1 MDTSERHDG
10 VVSDAACDSCC
21 YEEATNYRVLPTHF
35 LIPTTNS
42 HLITELDLYPAHT
55 AAMAQRVTLRKR
67 QPYNTTSSRR
77 RIVKTPGGVL
87 RYHHIKK
94 LPTAPKCG
102 DCGSKLSGV
111 RNPLVI
117 PYFHSYHRLNGEIGC
132 CPSPTSIR
140 NCIQDEKTC
149 EPGIWGFAMRWL
161 CAFAVRSNPYDR
173 LYRVHLT
180 HNLSN
185 RIVRAFLIEEAKV
198 VKRVIK
204 SQQKAGGGRS

>member
-1 MDTSERHDG
+1 
-10 VVSDAACDSCC
+10 
-21 YEEATNYRVLPTHF
+21 
-35 LIPTTNS
+35 
-42 HLITELDLYPAHT
+42 
-55 AAMAQRVTLRKR
+55 MAQRVTLRKR

-111 RNPLVI
+111 RNQLAI
-117 PYFHSYHRLNGEIGC
+117 SFFHAYHRLTGEIGC

-140 NCIQDEKTC
+140 NCVQDEKTC
-149 EPGIWGFAMRWL
+149 QPGIWGFTMRWL
-161 CAFAVRSNPYDR
+161 RAFAVRSNPCCY
-173 LYRVHLT
+173 LCQVHLAY
-180 HNLSN
+180 NLYNS
-185 RIVRAFLIEEAKV
+185 IVRAFLIEEAKV

-204 SQQKAGGGRS
+204 SQQKTGGRS

>member
-1 MDTSERHDG
+1 VDASERHERIEF
-10 VVSDAACDSCC
+10 DAGCDSCC
-21 YEEATNYRVLPTHF
+21 YEEATHCRVLPAHF
-35 LIPTTNS
+35 LISTTNS
-42 HLITELDLYPAHT
+42 HLITQLDLYPTHT

-67 QPYNTTSSRR
+67 QPYNTSSSRR

-111 RNPLVI
+111 RNLAI
-117 PYFHSYHRLNGEIGC
+117 PYLYAYHYLIGEIGC

-140 NCIQDEKTC
+140 NCVQDEKAC
-149 EPGIWGFAMRWL
+149 QPGIWGFAMWWL
-161 CAFAVRSNPYDR
+161 RTFAVRSSPYDR
-173 LYRVHLT
+173 LCRMHLT
-180 HNLSN
+180 RSQYNS
-185 RIVRAFLIEEAKV
+185 IVRAFLIEEAKV

-204 SQQKAGGGRS
+204 SQQKAAGGRS

>member
-1 MDTSERHDG
+1 VIYPAHSLSSGPRNWSSHCWMPVNLTEVLSLML
-10 VVSDAACDSCC
+10 VVTAVV
-21 YEEATNYRVLPTHF
+21 TRPPTVLSAHF
-35 LIPTTNS
+35 LFLPRIRIS
-42 HLITELDLYPAHT
+42 SITQLDLYPAHT

-111 RNPLVI
+111 RSPLAI
-117 PYFHSYHRLNGEIGC
+117 PYFHAYHRLTGEIGC

-140 NCIQDEKTC
+140 NCVQDEKTC
-149 EPGIWGFAMRWL
+149 
-161 CAFAVRSNPYDR
+161 
-173 LYRVHLT
+173 
-180 HNLSN
+180 
-185 RIVRAFLIEEAKV
+185 
-198 VKRVIK
+198 
-204 SQQKAGGGRS
+204 

>member
-1 MDTSERHDG
+1 
-10 VVSDAACDSCC
+10 
-21 YEEATNYRVLPTHF
+21 
-35 LIPTTNS
+35 
-42 HLITELDLYPAHT
+42 
-55 AAMAQRVTLRKR
+55 MAQRVTLRKR

-111 RNPLVI
+111 RDPLAI
-117 PYFHSYHRLNGEIGC
+117 PCFHAYHCLNGEIGC

-140 NCIQDEKTC
+140 NCVQDEKAC
-149 EPGIWGFAMRWL
+149 QPGIWGFAMRWL
-161 CAFAVRSNPYDR
+161 RAFTVRSNPYDG
-173 LYRVHLT
+173 LCRVYLT
-180 HNLSN
+180 HDHCN

-204 SQQKAGGGRS
+204 SQQKTGGGRS